1 MLDLPKHL
9 ILQDIWSLT
18 FAFLSAKGGWT
29 WTLINLPT
37 SSAPKPA
44 GDDGEKG
51 GVKRWKR
58 REIPPTQEHLNQ
70 RLRGK
75 PGHLRVFGGWGSN
88 WGDIPRENW
97 RFHRYLWEFE
107 VWRVRSSIR
116 CRWRCLTFK
125 DQLVGSMMRRNH
137 GHRWK
142 RCSTGCIKESRSW
155 AFSFPPSTH
164 VSGYGSLVPWCR
176 YESREWESSMVLG
189 VLPKVQKTK
198 TWLLWHFPL
207 HKLISEVFCWRV
219 PGFVF

>member
-29 WTLINLPT
+29 WTLINVPT
-37 SSAPKPA
+37 SSAPKPS

-51 GVKRWKR
+51 GVKRWKS

-88 WGDIPRENW
+88 WADIPRENW
-97 RFHRYLWEFE
+97 RFHRYLV
-107 VWRVRSSIR
+107 VWSLEGQVIHKMQVEMFNFQRSA
-116 CRWRCLTFK
+116 CGFH
-125 DQLVGSMMRRNH
+125 DD

-176 YESREWESSMVLG
+176 CESREWESSVVLG